1 MKSFS
6 TLPLSS
12 ACCALSALILS
23 GSLQAVDTPVT
34 APADSPGYPSRAA
47 DLDALPGFQNPPA
60 GYGEVPFWWWTGD
73 DLNEDRLLWQVR
85 ELHKKGISGVQVNY
99 SHTDS
104 PGWPSDAQEPAIFSD
119 DWWKFYARVSEEC
132 GKLGMGIGL
141 STYTLDWD
149 NGGENLFKKLFYDK
163 PEFNA
168 IELTSNQHTIKA
180 GESMS
185 VACGESVFAA
195 WAYQQEAGV
204 LKRGGTDLTKLIK
217 NGQLSWTAPEA
228 PEGEDGWQVWT
239 YGTRRHEG
247 TFNPLLAKSG
257 DKIVEGFYQEFE
269 NQNNGTSKGLNYFFN
284 DELEVGLKKFAWNK
298 DFHVEFFKR
307 KGYNL
312 FDVLPAMWTEMGN
325 VTSKVRIDYADV
337 RMALMEERYF
347 EPIYNWH
354 TERGIVFGCDNHG
367 RGLDPHAYGDYFRA
381 TRWYSAPGHDTP
393 GGNADVIKGKVSSS
407 IAKLYQRPRVW
418 LEAYHSLGWGA
429 TPERL
434 MFATRENYLYGCTL
448 FNLHGLYYST
458 HGSHWEW
465 APPCYHFRMPYWEHM
480 GTFLK
485 YFDRLSYLMSQ
496 GDAVADVA
504 IVYPV
509 TPYEAETNGEEAT
522 ASAFELGRKLMAAG
536 INFDFIDHQS
546 ISRAVIKDGQLVVEN
561 AKASYQALV
570 FPNMA
575 SARWSNL
582 EKAAAFSDAGGL
594 VLSVGNLPTTSD
606 RAGAN
611 DPELD
616 DLLTKAIPA
625 ENRSVSN
632 EQALDKV
639 KTAFIHDARGLNGVV
654 RTLHRKVGPRD
665 VYLTM
670 DAKPGDIVEFRAK
683 GAAELWDPWTGQ
695 ASPLRVIKETAT
707 GTQVELPLEHYE
719 AQVVVFDPRKKHSNP
734 LKAPTVLAEVKILPE
749 TDWQVSFIPTMD
761 NRWGDFRLPV
771 TEHNK
776 MIGVEARRFEW
787 TRGKE
792 ARSQLHGY
800 GPQMLMHKAAT
811 ALTPQQEAALSRS
824 FAPYETGQGEQAE
837 WTKYDFSWRYG
848 VEDNPG
854 HQGYHG
860 TKGKISDNFLRVG
873 KDGKRGNGVKM
884 LESEEGVAH
893 YYLWTTVVA
902 PEAATATLHLSTPA
916 EYNAGYKTHNA
927 TPVIAPAA
935 IYING
940 HKITDPTKPVS
951 LKAGANPILIRL
963 DSHGEAHLVLRKHG
977 TPAHQQTMP
986 LAMSWYQDP
995 GLLLFDPYAVTK
1007 ASAETLSFATA
1018 PGTTAIT
1025 IPKAHSTTPVQAFYN
1040 GQAMVAKDGARYEA
1054 TSPTAGAAI
1063 IELKLS
1069 PPAGIHGGAAIPEA
1083 ITVHTNGEGVMN
1095 LGDWSKAGIL
1105 NNYSGGVK
1113 YRKTITLSAEEAQQ
1127 ISAIDLGKVIA
1138 TAEVRINSKNVG
1150 VRVSPPWKFD
1160 LSGNLKAGENILE
1173 VTVYNTLSN
1182 HYQTIHNLYRGE
1194 PTSGL
1199 LGPVILMAD
1208 E

>member
-1 MKSFS
+1 MQHKRLFYTKLTILLLLTVSLHAEPFGLS
-6 TLPLSS
+6 T
-12 ACCALSALILS
+12 A
-23 GSLQAVDTPVT
+23 
-34 APADSPGYPSRAA
+34 ADAPGYPSRAT
-47 DLDALPGFQNPPA
+47 DLDAFPGFQNPPP

-85 ELHKKGISGVQVNY
+85 ELHDKGISGVQVNY

-104 PGWPSDAQEPAIFSD
+104 PGWPSDAKEPAIFSD
-119 DWWKFYARVSEEC
+119 DWWKLYARVSEEC

-149 NGGENLFKKLFYDK
+149 DGGENLFKKLFYDK
-163 PEFNA
+163 PDLNA
-168 IELTSNQHTIKA
+168 VELTSNNNLIVA
-180 GESMS
+180 GESKS
-185 VACGESVFAA
+185 IVCVDGVFAA
-195 WAYQQEAGV
+195 WAYRVKNGV
-204 LKRGGTDLTKLIK
+204 LQRGGTDITRLIK
-217 NGQLSWTAPEA
+217 NGQLSWTAPA
-228 PEGEDGWQVWT
+228 DSDWQVWT
-239 YGTRRHEG
+239 YGTRRHPG
-247 TFNPLLAKSG
+247 TFNPLQSG
-257 DKIVEGFYQEFE
+257 SGSTIVNGFYQKFE
-269 NQNNGTSKGLNYFFN
+269 NQNKGNSKGLNYFFN
-284 DELEVGLKKFAWNK
+284 DELQVGLKKFAWNK

-312 FDVLPAMWTEMGN
+312 FDMLPAMWADMGD
-325 VTSKVRIDYADV
+325 VTPKVRIDYADV

-347 EPIYNWH
+347 EPIYSWH
-354 TERGIVFGCDNHG
+354 TKRGIIFGCDNHG

-582 EKAAAFSDAGGL
+582 EKAADFTDAGGL
-594 VLSVGNLPTTSD
+594 VLSVGALPTSSEH
-606 RAGAN
+606 AGAN
-611 DPELD
+611 DPALKQ
-616 DLLTKAIPA
+616 LLAKAIPVA
-625 ENRSVSN
+625 NQFKASG
-632 EQALDKV
+632 QALAKIRV
-639 KTAFIHDARGLNGVV
+639 AFVHDARGLNRVV

-734 LKAPTVLAEVKILPE
+734 LKAPTVLTEVKILPE

-811 ALTPQQEAALSRS
+811 ALTTQQEAALSRS
-824 FAPYETGQGEQAE
+824 FTPYETGQGEQAE

-884 LESEEGVAH
+884 LEAEEGVAH
-893 YYLWTTVVA
+893 YYLWTTVIA
-902 PEAATATLHLSTPA
+902 PEATAATLHLSTPA
-916 EYNAGYKTHNA
+916 PYNAGYKTHNA
-927 TPVIAPAA
+927 NPVITPAA

-940 HKITDPTKPVS
+940 QKI
-951 LKAGANPILIRL
+951 N
-963 DSHGEAHLVLRKHG
+963 
-977 TPAHQQTMP
+977 
-986 LAMSWYQDP
+986 
-995 GLLLFDPYAVTK
+995 
-1007 ASAETLSFATA
+1007 
-1018 PGTTAIT
+1018 
-1025 IPKAHSTTPVQAFYN
+1025 
-1040 GQAMVAKDGARYEA
+1040 
-1054 TSPTAGAAI
+1054 
-1063 IELKLS
+1063 
-1069 PPAGIHGGAAIPEA
+1069 
-1083 ITVHTNGEGVMN
+1083 
-1095 LGDWSKAGIL
+1095 
-1105 NNYSGGVK
+1105 
-1113 YRKTITLSAEEAQQ
+1113 
-1127 ISAIDLGKVIA
+1127 
-1138 TAEVRINSKNVG
+1138 
-1150 VRVSPPWKFD
+1150 
-1160 LSGNLKAGENILE
+1160 
-1173 VTVYNTLSN
+1173 
-1182 HYQTIHNLYRGE
+1182 
-1194 PTSGL
+1194 
-1199 LGPVILMAD
+1199 
-1208 E
+1208 

>member
-23 GSLQAVDTPVT
+23 VSLDAAEFGVR
-34 APADSPGYPSRAA
+34 APANTPGYPSRAA

-104 PGWPSDAQEPAIFSD
+104 PGWPSDAKEPAIFSD

-163 PEFNA
+163 PELNA
-168 IELTSNQHTIKA
+168 TELISNKHALKA
-180 GESMS
+180 GESKS
-185 VACGESVFAA
+185 VACIDGAFAA
-195 WAYQQEAGV
+195 WAYRVKGGV
-204 LKRGGTDLTKLIK
+204 LQRGGTDLTKLIK
-217 NGQLSWTAPEA
+217 NGQLSWTAPE
-228 PEGEDGWQVWT
+228 GEDSWQIWSF
-239 YGTRRHEG
+239 GTRRHPG

-257 DKIVEGFYQEFE
+257 DKIVQGFYQKFE
-269 NQNNGTSKGLNYFFN
+269 DQNKGSAKGLNYFFN
-284 DELEVGLKKFAWNK
+284 DELQVGLKKFAWNK
-298 DFHVEFFKR
+298 DFHVEFHQR

-312 FDVLPAMWTEMGN
+312 FDVLPAMWTEMGD
-325 VTSKVRIDYADV
+325 VTPKVRIDYADV

-354 TERGIVFGCDNHG
+354 TQRGIIYGCDNHG

-393 GGNADVIKGKVSSS
+393 GGRADVTKGKVSSS

-465 APPCYHFRMPYWEHM
+465 APPCYHFRMPYWAHM

-504 IVYPV
+504 VIYPV

-522 ASAFELGRKLMAAG
+522 QAAFHLGNRLMAAG

-546 ISRAVIKDGQLVVEN
+546 IARANIKDGQLVVEN
-561 AKASYQALV
+561 ANASYKVLV
-570 FPNMA
+570 FPNMEA
-575 SARWSNL
+575 ARWNNL
-582 EKAAAFSDAGGL
+582 EKATALTDAGGL
-594 VLSVGNLPTTSD
+594 VLSVGKLPAISD
-606 RAGAN
+606 HAGAD
-611 DPELD
+611 DPALN
-616 DLLTKAIPA
+616 DLLAKAIPKS
-625 ENRSVSN
+625 NRFAGAG
-632 EQALDKV
+632 EALEKI
-639 KTAFIHDARGLNGVV
+639 KAAFVHDVRGLNGTV
-654 RTLHRKVGPRD
+654 RTLHRKIGPRD

-670 DAKPGDIVEFRAK
+670 DAKPGDVVEFRAK
-683 GAAELWDPWTGQ
+683 GAAELWDPWTGET
-695 ASPLRVIKETAT
+695 SPLRVIKETAT
-707 GTQVELPLEHYE
+707 GTQVELPLEKYE

-734 LKAPTVLAEVKILPE
+734 QQPRTVLSELVTLPE
-749 TDWQVSFIPTMD
+749 TDWQVAFLPTMD
-761 NRWGDFRLPV
+761 NQWGDFRLPV
-771 TEHNK
+771 TEHNQ
-776 MIGVEARRFEW
+776 MIGVEARRFQW
-787 TRGKE
+787 TREQEQKT
-792 ARSQLHGY
+792 QLHSY
-800 GPQMLMHKAAT
+800 GPQMLMHKTAA
-811 ALTPQQEAALSRS
+811 ALSSEQEAAISKSLDPRK
-824 FAPYETGQGEQAE
+824 AGQSGQAE
-837 WTKYDFSWRYG
+837 WSSYEFSWRYG
-848 VEDNPG
+848 LEDNPG

-860 TKGKISDNFLRVG
+860 TKGEISDNFLRVG
-873 KDGKRGNGVKM
+873 KEAKRGNGVKL
-884 LESEEGVAH
+884 LEAEEGISH

-902 PEAATATLHLSTPA
+902 PEAATATLHVSTPA
-916 EYNAGYKTHNA
+916 PFNAGYRTHNA
-927 TPVIAPAA
+927 NPVIAPAA

-940 HKITDPTKPVS
+940 QKIDDPGKAVS

-963 DSHGEAHLVLRKHG
+963 DSHGEAHLVLRKQG
-977 TPAHQQTMP
+977 VPAYEQKLP
-986 LAMSWYQDP
+986 LSMSWYQDP
-995 GLLLFDPYAVTK
+995 GVLLFDPYA
-1007 ASAETLSFATA
+1007 ASKPGAETLSFTTA

-1025 IPKAHSTTPVQAFYN
+1025 IPEAHSTTPVQAFYN
-1040 GQAMVAKDGARYEA
+1040 GQAMLAKDGGRYEA
-1054 TSPTAGAAI
+1054 TSPSADTAT
-1063 IELKLS
+1063 IELKLTPS
-1069 PPAGIHGGAAIPEA
+1069 AGIHGGAAIPEP
-1083 ITVHTNGEGVMN
+1083 ITLHTNGKGVMK
-1095 LGDWSKAGIL
+1095 LGDWSKVGVL
-1105 NNYSGGVK
+1105 HNYSGGVK
-1113 YRKTITLSAEEAQQ
+1113 YQKTITLTAEEVQQ
-1127 ISAIDLGKVIA
+1127 VSTLDLGQVIA
-1138 TAEVRINSKNVG
+1138 TAEVSINGKKVG
-1150 VRVSPPWKFD
+1150 VRVAPPWKFD
-1160 LSGNLKAGENILE
+1160 LSGNLKAGENTIE
-1173 VTVYNTLSN
+1173 VTVFNTLSN

-1199 LGPVILMAD
+1199 IGPVKLMK
-1208 E
+1208 

>member
-1 MKSFS
+1 MK
-6 TLPLSS
+6 TNRIILPLLLGFSFNMNAAELGIS
-12 ACCALSALILS
+12 APS
-23 GSLQAVDTPVT
+23 GA
-34 APADSPGYPSRAA
+34 AGYPSRAA

-85 ELHKKGISGVQVNY
+85 ELHDKGISGVQVNY

-119 DWWKFYARVSEEC
+119 DWWKLYARVSEEC

-204 LKRGGTDLTKLIK
+204 LQRGGTDLTKLIK
-217 NGQLSWTAPEA
+217 NGQLIWTA

-239 YGTRRHEG
+239 YGTRQHEG

-298 DFHVEFFKR
+298 DFHVEFFER

-312 FDVLPAMWTEMGN
+312 FDVLPAMWTEMGD
-325 VTSKVRIDYADV
+325 VTPKVRIDYADV

-354 TERGIVFGCDNHG
+354 TERGIIFGCDNHG

-381 TRWYSAPGHDTP
+381 TRWYAAPGHDTP
-393 GGNADVIKGKVSSS
+393 GGHADVIKGKVSSS

-458 HGSHWEW
+458 YGSHWEW

-504 IVYPV
+504 IIYPV
-509 TPYEAETNGEEAT
+509 TPYEAETKGKEAT
-522 ASAFELGRKLMAAG
+522 QIAFHLGNKLMAAG

-546 ISRAVIKDGQLVVEN
+546 IARAKIKNGQLVVEN
-561 AKASYQALV
+561 ANASYKALI
-570 FPNMA
+570 FPNMEA
-575 SARWSNL
+575 VRWNNL
-582 EKAAAFSDAGGL
+582 EKAAALSEAGGL
-594 VLSVGNLPTTSD
+594 VLSVGTLPTATD
-606 RAGAN
+606 HAGVN
-611 DPELD
+611 DPDLH
-616 DLLTKAIPA
+616 DLLAKAIPA
-625 ENRSVSN
+625 ANRLVSASEALENI
-632 EQALDKV
+632 
-639 KTAFIHDARGLNGVV
+639 KTAFVHDARGLNGNV
-654 RTLHRKVGPRD
+654 RTLHRKIGPRD

-670 DAKPGDIVEFRAK
+670 DAKPGDVVEFRAK
-683 GAAELWDPWTGQ
+683 GAVELWDPWTGKT
-695 ASPLRVIKETAT
+695 SPLQVVKETAT
-707 GTQVELPLEHYE
+707 GTQVELPLEKYE
-719 AQVVVFDPRKKHSNP
+719 AQVVVFDPGKKHSNP
-734 LKAPTVLAEVKILPE
+734 EQLRTELAEVKTLPD
-749 TDWQVSFIPTMD
+749 TDWQVAFLPTM
-761 NRWGDFRLPV
+761 NNQWGDFRLPV

-776 MIGVEARRFEW
+776 MIGVEARRFQW
-787 TRGKE
+787 ARGQEQKT
-792 ARSQLHGY
+792 QLHSY
-800 GPQMLMHKAAT
+800 GPQMLLHKAAV
-811 ALTPQQEAALSRS
+811 AMTPEQEVALSM
-824 FAPYETGQGEQAE
+824 ATQPGQGDWSSYE
-837 WTKYDFSWRYG
+837 FSWRYG
-848 VEDNPG
+848 LEDNPG

-873 KDGKRGNGVKM
+873 AEGKRGNGVKL
-884 LESEEGVAH
+884 LEAEEGIAH
-893 YYLWTTVVA
+893 YYLWTTVLA
-902 PEAATATLHLSTPA
+902 PEATTATLHLSQPA
-916 EYNAGYKTHNA
+916 EYNAGYKTGNA
-927 TPVIAPAA
+927 NQVISPAA

-940 HKITDPTKPVS
+940 EKITDPGKPVS
-951 LKAGANPILIRL
+951 LAAGANPILIRL
-963 DSHGEAHLVLRKHG
+963 DSHGEAHLVLRKQGAARHEQKV
-977 TPAHQQTMP
+977 A

-995 GLLLFDPYAVTK
+995 GLLRFDPYAANGLST
-1007 ASAETLSFATA
+1007 ETLSFTTA
-1018 PGTTAIT
+1018 PGTIGIT
-1025 IPKAHSTTPVQAFYN
+1025 IPQAHSTTPVQAFHN
-1040 GQAMVAKDGARYEA
+1040 GELMKDLGEGKYQVVSPAAKASVID
-1054 TSPTAGAAI
+1054 
-1063 IELKLS
+1063 LKLT
-1069 PPAGIHGGAAIPEA
+1069 PPAGVHGGSALPEA
-1083 ITVHTNGEGVMN
+1083 IAVQTNDQGTMD

-1113 YRKTITLSAEEAQQ
+1113 YQKTITLTEQEVMQ
-1127 ISAIDLGKVIA
+1127 ITTLDLGKVIA
-1138 TAEVRINSKNVG
+1138 TAEVSINGKKVG
-1150 VRVSPPWKFD
+1150 VRVAPPWQFD
-1160 LSGNLKAGENILE
+1160 LSDLLKAGENRIE
-1173 VTVYNTLSN
+1173 VTVFNTLSN
-1182 HYQTIHNLYRGE
+1182 HYQTIHNLYRGD

-1199 LGPVILMAD
+1199 LGPVRMMK
-1208 E
+1208 